1 MFTSAAAGAR
11 PECTEANSGGDFLL
25 PIEVGHWT
33 GALAVCQVS
42 SGQMLALCGQSGMGK
57 STLIKLL
64 QRLYDPSGGRIL
76 LDGQSH
82 ISVAN
87 NVT

>member
-1 MFTSAAAGAR
+1 
-11 PECTEANSGGDFLL
+11 
-25 PIEVGHWT
+25 
-33 GALAVCQVS
+33 
-42 SGQMLALCGQSGMGK
+42 MLALCGQSGMGK

-87 NVT
+87 NVTLIDSIFIWINNFQH